1 MANVYGFVSGALDGV
16 NTGSNNG
23 IQYGQDKDGNFYGF
37 IPEVKVSS
45 QKQSGTNKINWNN
58 VISGATN
65 ALPGILSGIA
75 AIKGNYGSPAQNGPY
90 WEPQYTGQTNQNLL
104 LIAAFLIGLMLLY
117 FFIKKVG

>member
-1 MANVYGFVSGALDGV
+1 MSNIYGFIQGALNGA
-16 NTGSNNG
+16 NSG
-23 IQYGQDKDGNFYGF
+23 IQYSQDKDGNIWGS
-37 IPEVKVSS
+37 IPEVKVTS
-45 QKQSGTNKINWNN
+45 KKEDSGGGNKVNWNN
-58 VISGATN
+58 VITGATN

-75 AIKGNYGSPAQNGPY
+75 AIKGNFGSPAQNGPY